1 MHIYEPPL
9 QDIKFILHDFLGIS
23 TKEVP
28 GYGELTRD
36 FTSSIIGEAGKLAKE
51 VIAPS
56 NRDGD
61 AVGCKL
67 ENGVVRTPDSFKNAF
82 GKIRSGG
89 WTSLDVEEKYGGQ
102 NLPLVLSTAVNEMF
116 TSANMALC
124 MYNGLTRGAYSA
136 IYSHG
141 SEEQKNL
148 YLPKMVTCE
157 WTGTMNLTE
166 PQCGTDLGLIRTKA
180 SPVGNNQ
187 YEITGQKIFISSG
200 DHDLSENVIHLVLA
214 KTPDA
219 LEGVKGISLFVVP
232 KFLVNEDMSLGERNK
247 VSVGN
252 LEHKMGIK
260 GNATCVMNYDGATG
274 FLVGEKNK
282 GLRAMFTMM
291 NEARLGVGLQGL
303 AQAEMAYQAAL
314 AYAKDRGQGRAIEG
328 TKAVNKDADP
338 IIVHPDIRRNL
349 MEQKSFIE
357 GSRGFIAWIAMLLDK
372 SKRENDKDAEGI
384 ASLLIPVVKGF
395 ITDKGF
401 DCTINAQQVF
411 GGHGYIEEWGM
422 SQYARDARIAM
433 IYEGTN
439 GIQALDLVGRKL
451 AVDGGKHM
459 QAYLKL
465 IKGFIDKESSV
476 ELDEKFLVPLNKAV
490 NDLQTALMF
499 FIKSGLKNPLSAI
512 SGANDFLHLLG
523 LVSLGFVWSQKAKIS
538 KNILA
543 NNGGEKGFLT
553 AKILTGEF
561 FMERQLPETKLRLSR
576 ILTGDQAIMSLSTD
590 QF

>member
-9 QDIKFILHDFLGIS
+9 KDINFILHEFLNIS
-23 TKEVP
+23 GKDISGYDELTKE
-28 GYGELTRD
+28 
-36 FTSSIIGEAGKLAKE
+36 FTNSILIEAGKLAKE

-56 NRDGD
+56 NKEGD
-61 AVGCKL
+61 ELGCVL
-67 ENGVVRTPDSFKNAF
+67 ENGVVRTPESFKKAF
-82 GKIRSGG
+82 KKMCEGG
-89 WTSLDVEEKYGGQ
+89 WTSLDIEEEFGGQ
-102 NLPLVLSTAVNEMF
+102 NLPLVLSTAVSEMF

-136 IYSHG
+136 ILSHG
-141 SEEQKNL
+141 SEEQKRL
-148 YLPKMVTCE
+148 YLPKMATCE

-166 PQCGTDLGLIRTKA
+166 PHCGTDLGLIRTKA
-180 SPVGNNQ
+180 VPNKNGSFN
-187 YEITGQKIFISSG
+187 ITGQKIFISAG

-219 LEGVKGISLFVVP
+219 LEGVKGISLFIVP
-232 KFLVNEDMSLGERNK
+232 KLIVSDDMSLGKRNNL
-247 VSVGN
+247 SVGK

-260 GNATCVMNYDGATG
+260 GNATCVMNYDGAVG
-274 FLVGEKNK
+274 YLVGQENK

-303 AQAEMAYQAAL
+303 AQAEIAYQGAL
-314 AYAKDRGQGRAIEG
+314 AYAKDRKQGRAIEG
-328 TKAVNKDADP
+328 PKATNQDADP

-357 GSRGFIAWIAMLLDK
+357 GSRAFIAWTAILLDK
-372 SKRENDKDAEGI
+372 AKRENDKDSEGM
-384 ASLLIPVVKGF
+384 ASLLIPVIKGY

-401 DCTINAQQVF
+401 EYTINAQQVF

-451 AVDGGKHM
+451 GADGGKHIRG
-459 QAYLKL
+459 YLKL
-465 IKGFIDKESSV
+465 IDDFVNEEKDKELV
-476 ELDEKFLVPLNKAV
+476 KEFIVPLKSALD
-490 NDLQTALMF
+490 DLQKALIF
-499 FIKSGLKNPLSAI
+499 FMKNALKNPTSAV
-512 SGANDFLHLLG
+512 SGASDFLHLVG
-523 LVSLGFVWSQKAKIS
+523 LVSLGFIWSQKAK
-538 KNILA
+538 KAKELLA
-543 NNGGEKGFLT
+543 ATKDNQEFLE
-553 AKILTGEF
+553 AKILTGQY
-561 FMERQLPETKLRLSR
+561 FMQRQLPETSLRLKK
-576 ILTGDQAIMSLSTD
+576 ILLGEKPIMSLAVN